1 MDTAG
6 LFCFVFKYVF
16 QLFNFLLLLSQ
27 SQRAINVLEEGTYAE
42 NLEKETVLLPF
53 FCIYIV
59 FKSELD
65 KVTCCFSG

>member
-1 MDTAG
+1 MDTAV
-6 LFCFVFKYVF
+6 FFFKYVF
-16 QLFNFLLLLSQ
+16 QLFNFLLLLLSQ
-27 SQRAINVLEEGTYAE
+27 SQRAINVLEEGTHAE